1 MDVAYNQHSRRNARS
16 STNLTH
22 LSLAPLTSRLPLNDS
37 EELLDHS
44 IHLRIPRSLHD
55 RHISYLEGKSAPTTP
70 SILSRSSSRVS
81 LRKPIYNTLPKSKSS
96 ANITGRQ
103 NQLKFGQDT
112 LVTKPKRVTA
122 KDDLSLDSLT
132 AADRND
138 SDWLLR
144 AGALLSLG
152 ARESK
157 GQSWL
162 VSRESSTSL
171 TVQRDQ
177 DVEEF
182 ERELTREGDSRR
194 NSIRGSITGADAD
207 DEYSP
212 ITTRL
217 SFGVGSRTASRYGS
231 CPTSRAHSRRG
242 SRANVPTP
250 LPKAENE
257 RELYFNGEEGFVV
270 EPDFVDVEEDAYD
283 EDQAIKDE
291 IIVKRLAKNGTLGLG
306 IWMEKLMGWSLF
318 AVDEDGEDTDTETC
332 EEKTDATDG
341 LPLTL
346 DVLNHNLERSQDNSE
361 DERLPPPGDGEGGWQ
376 DAAWLLS
383 VASKV
388 LL

>member
-1 MDVAYNQHSRRNARS
+1 MDEAYNQHSRRNARS

-22 LSLAPLTSRLPLNDS
+22 LSLAPLTSKLPLNDS
-37 EELLDHS
+37 EELSDHS
-44 IHLRIPRSLHD
+44 IHLRIPHD
-55 RHISYLEGKSAPTTP
+55 RHISYLEGRSAPTTP
-70 SILSRSSSRVS
+70 SILSRTSSRVS
-81 LRKPIYNTLPKSKSS
+81 LRKPIYSTLPKSKSS
-96 ANITGRQ
+96 ANITGCQ
-103 NQLKFGQDT
+103 NQLKFGADT
-112 LVTKPKRVTA
+112 LFTKSKHVTA
-122 KDDLSLDSLT
+122 KDDLSLESLT
-132 AADRND
+132 AEERND

-152 ARESK
+152 AKESK

-171 TVQRDQ
+171 TAQRDH

-182 ERELTREGDSRR
+182 ELELARERDSRR
-194 NSIRGSITGADAD
+194 NSIRGSATGADAD

-217 SFGVGSRTASRYGS
+217 SFGAGSRSASRYGS

-257 RELYFNGEEGFVV
+257 RESYFDGEEGIVV
-270 EPDFVDVEEDAYD
+270 EPDFVDVEEDAHD

-306 IWMEKLMGWSLF
+306 VWMEKLMGWSLF

-332 EEKTDATDG
+332 EEKTDVTCG
-341 LPLTL
+341 PPPTL
-346 DVLNHNLERSQDNSE
+346 DALNHNFCPSQDTSE
-361 DERLPPPGDGEGGWQ
+361 DEKLPPPGDGEGGWQ

-383 VASKV
+383 VATKV